1 MAEGTTHTTRA
12 LGLLSS
18 TGIGVGAIVGG
29 GILVLAG
36 VAFRSTGPA
45 ALLAFALNGL
55 VALLTALSFAEM
67 SAAFPESGGAYV
79 FAKKLLNV
87 RAAFA
92 VGWILWF
99 AYIVAGVL
107 YALGF
112 AEFAVATV
120 ATLWPDRVPDWV
132 STRPTVRVVALLATA
147 GYAAA
152 LIRHASGGAQWVN
165 WAKLLVFAV
174 LIGAGLWALVGRERG
189 AVQHSL
195 TPFFSSGALG
205 LATAMGFTFIALQ
218 GFEVIAGVAGEVR
231 RPERT
236 IPRAMFLSL
245 GLALAVYL
253 PLIFV
258 TSTAGVPP
266 GETITAMSE
275 RNPETVM
282 ADAALNYLGPAGF
295 WLVMVAALLS
305 TLSALQANILVASR
319 VALTMARDRTL
330 PAVLRH
336 LHPDRQTPV
345 VAIYAST
352 LALVTILFV
361 VPNVAAAGAAASLIF
376 LISFGLAHLTSFL
389 ARRRG
394 RGTRSTYQTPLFPLV
409 PVLGGTA
416 CATLA
421 VFQTVA
427 VPIAGLI
434 VLVWLGFGG
443 VLYLSLFSTRA
454 RLVDAFEGAS
464 DPSSVVLRGQ
474 SPVVLVP
481 IANPQNAPML
491 VSVAS
496 ALAPPEAGRVVLMNV
511 VQGEGNGEHGD
522 PVASAQQVL
531 GEALRAAIAAGH
543 RPQALLSVSDSPWQE
558 IQRVAREYRCES
570 LLLGHARLEQERIRD
585 LEQLM
590 DEVPIHVAFL
600 LADAGWTLN
609 RARRILVPIAGR
621 SGHYALRARVIGS
634 LCREG
639 EREVTWLRVV
649 PKDASEAVVRQARRG
664 LEIRV
669 DDVRVRHGQVVI
681 ERDDDPREA
690 ILRHAR
696 NADLMI
702 LGLHGQRGRRRFGTE
717 VPRLVRDSP
726 CATLIISSGD

>member
-1 MAEGTTHTTRA
+1 MAENKTESTRS

-18 TGIGVGAIVGG
+18 TGIGIGAIVGG

-45 ALLAFALNGL
+45 ALVAFALNGL

-67 SAAFPESGGAYV
+67 SASFPESGGAYL

-92 VGWILWF
+92 IGWVLWF

-112 AEFAVATV
+112 AEYAVATMV
-120 ATLWPDRVPDWV
+120 ALWPDDLPEWV
-132 STRPTVRVVALLATA
+132 SARPTVRLLALLASA
-147 GYAAA
+147 GYATA
-152 LIRHASGGAQWVN
+152 LIRKASGGAQWVN

-174 LIGAGLWALVGRERG
+174 LIGAGLRELMGRGREE
-189 AVQHSL
+189 VEQSL
-195 TPFFSSGALG
+195 TPFFSGGAVG
-205 LATAMGFTFIALQ
+205 LASAMGFTFIALQ
-218 GFEVIAGVAGEVR
+218 GFEVIASVAGEVR
-231 RPERT
+231 RPAT
-236 IPRAMFLSL
+236 TVPRAMLLSL
-245 GLALAVYL
+245 GTALLVYL

-258 TSTAGVPP
+258 TSTAGVAA
-266 GETITAMSE
+266 GQSITAMSE

-336 LHPDRQTPV
+336 LHRTRNTPV

-361 VPNVAAAGAAASLIF
+361 VPDVAAAGAAASLIF
-376 LISFGLAHLTSFL
+376 LVSFALAHLTAFL
-389 ARRRG
+389 ARRRNP
-394 RGTRSTYQTPLFPLV
+394 TKQATFQTPLFPLV
-409 PVLGGTA
+409 PLLGGTA
-416 CATLA
+416 CAVLA
-421 VFQTVA
+421 VFQTTA
-427 VPIAGLI
+427 VPIAGVI

-443 VLYLSLFSTRA
+443 VLYLSVFSTRA
-454 RLVDAFEGAS
+454 RLVDAFEGAN
-464 DPSSVVLRGQ
+464 DPSTVALRGQ

-511 VQGEGNGEHGD
+511 VHVGGATEHGD
-522 PVASAQQVL
+522 PVAGAQQVL
-531 GEALRAAIAAGH
+531 GQALRAAMAAGH
-543 RPQALLSVSDSPWQE
+543 RPQALLSVSESPWAE
-558 IQRVAREYRCES
+558 IQRVAREHRCES
-570 LLLGHARLEQERIRD
+570 LLLGRARLDQARIQE

-600 LADAGWTLN
+600 LADAGWELD
-609 RARRILVPIAGR
+609 RVRKILVPIAGR
-621 SGHYALRARVIGS
+621 SGHFALRARVIGS
-634 LCREG
+634 LCRKAD
-639 EREVTWLRVV
+639 REVAWLRVV
-649 PKDASEAVVRQARRG
+649 PKNASEAMVRQARRG
-664 LEIRV
+664 LEMRN
-669 DDVRVRHGQVVI
+669 DDVAVRHGQVVI
-681 ERDDDPREA
+681 ERDDDPRAA
-690 ILRHAR
+690 ILSHAR

-702 LGLHGQRGRRRFGTE
+702 LGLHGERGRRRFGTE

-726 CATLIISSGD
+726 CATLVISSGD

>member
-1 MAEGTTHTTRA
+1 MRS
-12 LGLLSS
+12 LGLLGS

-45 ALLAFALNGL
+45 ALVAFALNGL
-55 VALLTALSFAEM
+55 VAFLTALSFAEM
-67 SAAFPESGGAYV
+67 SAAFPESGGAYL

-92 VGWILWF
+92 IGWVLWF

-112 AEFAVATV
+112 AEYAVATL
-120 ATLWPDRVPDWV
+120 AALWPDRVPEWV
-132 STRPTVRVVALLATA
+132 STRPTARLLALLATA
-147 GYAAA
+147 GYSTA
-152 LIRHASGGAQWVN
+152 LIRKASGGAQWVN

-174 LIGAGLWALVGRERG
+174 LIGAGLWALMGRERG
-189 AVQHSL
+189 EITQSL
-195 TPFFSSGALG
+195 TPFFSGGAVG
-205 LATAMGFTFIALQ
+205 LAAAMGFTFIALQ

-231 RPERT
+231 RPATT
-236 IPRAMFLSL
+236 IPRAMLLSL
-245 GLALAVYL
+245 GLALIVYL

-258 TSTAGVPP
+258 TSTAGVPS
-266 GETITAMSE
+266 GQSITAMSE

-282 ADAALNYLGPAGF
+282 ADAALNYLGPTGF

-336 LHPDRQTPV
+336 LHATRKTPV
-345 VAIYAST
+345 VGIYATT

-376 LISFGLAHLTSFL
+376 LISFALAHLTSYL
-389 ARRRG
+389 ARRRSQG
-394 RGTRSTYQTPLFPLV
+394 QRNTFRTPLFPLV

-416 CATLA
+416 CAVLA

-427 VPIAGLI
+427 VPIAGII

-454 RLVDAFEGAS
+454 QVVDAFEGAN
-464 DPSSVVLRGQ
+464 DPSTIVLRGQ

-481 IANPQNAPML
+481 IANPENAPML

-511 VQGEGNGEHGD
+511 VQGQGPSEHGD

-531 GEALRAAIAAGH
+531 GQALRAAMDAGH
-543 RPQALLSVSDSPWQE
+543 RPQALLSVSDSPWTE

-570 LLLGHARLEQERIRD
+570 LLLGRARLEEGRIRD

-600 LADAGWTLN
+600 LADAGWSLD

-634 LCREG
+634 LCREA

-664 LEIRV
+664 LEVRI
-669 DDVRVRHGQVVI
+669 DDVRVRHGQVII
-681 ERDDDPREA
+681 ERDDDPRGT
-690 ILRHAR
+690 ILRHAQQ
-696 NADLMI
+696 ADLMI

-717 VPRLVRDSP
+717 VPRLVRDAP